1 MNVDN
6 FERPLAKSQ
15 DEMKEVG
22 IMIRNLKKTYPGR
35 LGRPPVKAVQGVSL
49 DIYKGDI
56 TALLGHNGA
65 GKTTTMSILTGM
77 ISPTSGAVNI
87 LGSDLNTDLST
98 IRQSLGLCPQHNLL
112 FGELTVHQHLIFF
125 AMVR

>member
-1 MNVDN
+1 VDN
-6 FERPLAKSQ
+6 FEHPLAKSQ
-15 DEMKEVG
+15 DEMKKVG
-22 IMIRNLKKTYPGR
+22 IMIRNLKKTYPSR

-87 LGSDLNTDLST
+87 LGNDLNSDLST

-112 FGELTVHQHLIFF
+112 FGELTVYQHLIFF
-125 AMVR
+125 AMVRG